1 MFLCNLALLLDKNR
15 DQFVCQFDSLSRR
28 EIDARN
34 SEDSPDDIW
43 NLVCNEYNNPSWVPL
58 TEQFPDMHSMF
69 RVRMSL
75 PLAPGEVPMTPE
87 NAKKAIRSLWA
98 QFKNA
103 HSNWSASGN
112 GKDGRALTA
121 GKVIRLNGTVY
132 EPTDADVDEYEDQYV
147 HVDDDRFKFC
157 ENQQSQLSLAYFWAA
172 IESLGLTSFCLQ
184 NLGHMGLEYGR
195 QPQSA
200 RDGWKAAANKRK
212 DTLVTAVADIPK
224 EFQRIMDSDKVF
236 HKHESDKKECR
247 HCESMLRNARIDM
260 NAW

>member
-1 MFLCNLALLLDKNR
+1 MFLCNLALLLDENR

-75 PLAPGEVPMTPE
+75 PLAPGEVPVTPE

-112 GKDGRALTA
+112 GKHGRALTA
-121 GKVIRLNGTVY
+121 GKIICLNGTVY
-132 EPTDADVDEYEDQYV
+132 EPIDAYVDEYKDQYV

-157 ENQQSQLSLAYFWAA
+157 ENRQSQLSLAYFWAA
-172 IESLGLTSFCLQ
+172 IERLGLTSFCLQ
-184 NLGHMGLEYGR
+184 NLGHMGLEYGW
-195 QPQSA
+195 QPHSA
-200 RDGWKAAANKRK
+200 
-212 DTLVTAVADIPK
+212 
-224 EFQRIMDSDKVF
+224 
-236 HKHESDKKECR
+236 
-247 HCESMLRNARIDM
+247 
-260 NAW
+260 